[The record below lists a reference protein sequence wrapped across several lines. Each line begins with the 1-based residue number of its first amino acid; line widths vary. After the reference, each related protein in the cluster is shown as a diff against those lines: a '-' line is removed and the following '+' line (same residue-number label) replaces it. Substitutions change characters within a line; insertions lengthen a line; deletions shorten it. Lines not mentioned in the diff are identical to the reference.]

1 MASVI
6 DDTDVIQYISVE
18 EGKAILDQE
27 ARTYLGISGDEFIR
41 RYIANDLADLDP
53 SSVSTLYHT
62 LPLAGVRQDAWK
74 SRRREGYTS
83 RR

>member
-18 EGKAILDQE
+18 EGQAILDQE
-27 ARTYLGISGDEFIR
+27 ARAYLGISGDKFVR

-53 SSVSTLYHT
+53 SAVSTLYHT
-62 LPLAGVRQDAWK
+62 LPLVGISRDAWK
-74 SRRREGYTS
+74 TARGAT
-83 RR
+83 